1 MIDVDPRSIAAM
13 SRFRA
18 AMSELAAATRKDEA
32 TVLTAQGKAVATRMV
47 AYTPTPRQVAKGN
60 IKTYAKRVVT
70 KYFWRA
76 STPLLAS
83 FWKAP
88 EMKEA
93 IKKKDKA
100 KAQALLQT
108 YTGRLA
114 QVEPWNVSLV
124 FSRMNKRGQVPK
136 NRAKAGNYTI
146 ETQQWKKDLRKAQT
160 ATLKGKGGWASGW
173 RALGGKPPAQI
184 AVHTDQGSFVD
195 KRKASD
201 PEFLFINTSAWGKRS
216 DEAKR
221 ITLSAIGRA
230 TQAMLNQMK
239 KAEERRLAKAAAKA
253 K

>member
-1 MIDVDPRSIAAM
+1 M

-32 TVLTAQGKAVATRMV
+32 TVLTAQGKAVANRMV
-47 AYTPTPRQVAKGN
+47 AYTPTPRQVAQGN
-60 IKTYAKRVVT
+60 IKTYAKKVVT

-93 IKKKDKA
+93 IKNQDTA

-108 YTGRLA
+108 YTGRFA

-124 FSRMNKRGQVPK
+124 FGRMNNRGQVSK
-136 NRAKAGNYTI
+136 SREKAGNYTFA
-146 ETQQWKKDLRKAQT
+146 TQQWKRDLKEAHA
-160 ATLKGKGGWASGW
+160 ATLKAKGGWASGW

-184 AVHTDQGSFVD
+184 SVHAGEGSFVD
-195 KRKASD
+195 KRKAID
-201 PEFLFINTSAWGKRS
+201 PEFRFINASAWGKRS
-216 DEAKR
+216 NEAKR

-230 TQAMLNQMK
+230 TQAMLTQIK
-239 KAEERRLAKAAAKA
+239 KAQERQLAKAAAKA